1 MGMTLWIHI
10 LEGRAMSKDND
21 DHSQMHRYA
30 EQLDALCAE
39 QGLANLSSFFDY
51 TDLNYSMGD
60 EFGDIDEDGD
70 EIDDDGADFDP
81 DEEDAEPVLDPETGL
96 GYGIDDMQWFDA
108 LAGLQ
113 VMTRLYQILS
123 ASPMLGLTP
132 TQRAHLLEELSHCMA
147 VLDAPARRGARFH
160 LAVIM

>member
-1 MGMTLWIHI
+1 MGMTLWIHT
-10 LEGRAMSKDND
+10 LEGRTMSKDSD
-21 DHSQMHRYA
+21 DHSQMHRCA

-39 QGLANLSSFFDY
+39 QGLATLSSFFDY
-51 TDLNYSMGD
+51 TDLNYSTGD

-70 EIDDDGADFDP
+70 EDDGADFDSG
-81 DEEDAEPVLDPETGL
+81 DDDAEPVIDPETGL

-108 LAGLQ
+108 AAGLQ
-113 VMTRLYQILS
+113 VMTQLHQILS
-123 ASPMLGLTP
+123 ASPMPGLKA
-132 TQRAHLLEELSHCMA
+132 TQRTHLLEELSHCMA